1 MNGVIGKDDAAVGG
15 TVEDADVEVARD
27 RLRMLEDQ
35 ENLRQIKIAEI
46 RRSIEESRRDDTP
59 AAATLRWW

>member
-1 MNGVIGKDDAAVGG
+1 
-15 TVEDADVEVARD
+15 
-27 RLRMLEDQ
+27 MLEDQ